1 MKLGDDPE
9 LIDRDAFGGNR
20 GDEFTEETQHATF
33 QLGVFQNPAQDDVVP
48 DPMMN
53 TATKIKQ
60 EVEGDIVSQV
70 SADKSDADET
80 DPSNESTDDEQSSL
94 ALAESYSVL
103 PDHVSP
109 SEHAAEREEYHS
121 LDNPFV
127 RVKVEE
133 PEEIDEQF
141 SESNSENEAMADEC
155 VTDHALEN
163 EEMNRNSPDDGQKN
177 IIQLI
182 ELLQYRVGLSEAPQV
197 FETIDEIARR
207 TESITPS
214 IIREFP
220 LGDAIRSARKKFD
233 GEYPELKMKCKALS
247 SKLKRI
253 HEKEAKNEMR

>member
-109 SEHAAEREEYHS
+109 SKHAAEREEYHS